1 MSRQLKRKYVII
13 WHWICLGFFVVEFSS
28 DEIVK
33 KVRSLKNSV
42 TIKMLWGKVYR
53 QLVKETFLIE
63 GGMLYSQL
71 LD

>member
-1 MSRQLKRKYVII
+1 MSRQLKLKYVII
-13 WHWICLGFFVVEFSS
+13 WYRICLVLLVVDFSS

-42 TIKMLWGKVYR
+42 TIELLLDKLHR
-53 QLVKETFLIE
+53 QLVEEAFLIE
-63 GGMLYSQL
+63 DGMLYSQL

>member
-1 MSRQLKRKYVII
+1 MVD
-13 WHWICLGFFVVEFSS
+13 FSS

-42 TIKMLWGKVYR
+42 TIEIILDKVHR
-53 QLVKETFLIE
+53 QLVEETFLVE
-63 GGMLYSQL
+63 DGMLYSQL

>member
-1 MSRQLKRKYVII
+1 MVD
-13 WHWICLGFFVVEFSS
+13 FSS

-42 TIKMLWGKVYR
+42 TIEIILDKVHR
-53 QLVKETFLIE
+53 QLVEETFLVE
-63 GGMLYSQL
+63 DGMLFSQL

>member
-1 MSRQLKRKYVII
+1 MSRQLKLKYVII
-13 WHWICLGFFVVEFSS
+13 WHRICLVLFVVDFSS

-42 TIKMLWGKVYR
+42 TIEIILDKVHR
-53 QLVKETFLIE
+53 QLVEETFLIE
-63 GGMLYSQL
+63 DGMLYSQL

>member
-1 MSRQLKRKYVII
+1 MVD
-13 WHWICLGFFVVEFSS
+13 FSS

-42 TIKMLWGKVYR
+42 TIEIILDKVNR
-53 QLVKETFLIE
+53 QLVEETFLIE
-63 GGMLYSQL
+63 DGMLYSQL

>member
-1 MSRQLKRKYVII
+1 MVD
-13 WHWICLGFFVVEFSS
+13 FSS

-42 TIKMLWGKVYR
+42 TIELLLGKVHR
-53 QLVKETFLIE
+53 QLVEEAFLIE
-63 GGMLYSQL
+63 DGMLYSQL